1 MFIHNVYHHTQ
12 LYNIVTNNTDAAEK
26 HLYAELIHHRGKH
39 FMNAYH
45 GTERIIYEYILR
57 RAGDLSHI
65 PAKVIAG
72 ETYSTTTSVNRVC
85 KKMGYAS
92 YTELRYKLSHDIYTI
107 QQTDTPVIHDAIKL
121 KEICRILKDSPHL
134 YLYARGATQNS
145 LSYLSRFLSL
155 AGIPHLMLSDIHQ
168 LTVVSCGTLVILSKS
183 GETRSIVDMAANARR
198 KGIKVI
204 ALTCQPSSLA
214 CMAAL
219 VWPLETYRNP
229 VSLYQRESQLGLMKV
244 VDGIGCEL
252 LKMSSAFPETT
263 VA

>member
-1 MFIHNVYHHTQ
+1 MIIHNVYHRTY
-12 LYNIVTNNTDAAEK
+12 LYNILTNNNDADDNY
-26 HLYAELIHHRGKH
+26 LNTELIHHRGKH

-57 RAGDLSHI
+57 RAGDLCHI

-92 YTELRYKLSHDIYTI
+92 YTELRYKLNHDIYTI
-107 QQTDTPVIHDAIKL
+107 QQTDTPATHDTPKL
-121 KEICRILKDSPHL
+121 KEICRILKDSPHI

-155 AGIPHLMLSDIHQ
+155 AGIPHLVLSDIHQ
-168 LTVVSCGTLVILSKS
+168 LTVVSCGTLVALSKS
-183 GETRSIVDMAANARR
+183 GETRSIIDMAMNARR

-204 ALTCQPSSLA
+204 ALTCQHSSLA
-214 CMAAL
+214 RMAAQ
-219 VWPLETYRNP
+219 VWPLEAYRNP

-244 VDGIGCEL
+244 VDSIGCEL
-252 LKMSSAFPETT
+252 LKMPSSVPTR
-263 VA
+263 